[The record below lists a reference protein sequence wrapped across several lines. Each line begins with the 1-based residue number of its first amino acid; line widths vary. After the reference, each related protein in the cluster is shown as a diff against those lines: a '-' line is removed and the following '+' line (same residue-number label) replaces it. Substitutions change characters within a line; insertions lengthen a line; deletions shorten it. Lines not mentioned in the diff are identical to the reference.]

1 MVEEHFCLELFQDT
15 ILDIIPGQVTI
26 NPTLLFF
33 EVLVSFLKIFRQ
45 ARGHQQRLALLLVEC
60 SRLFEYPVLKE
71 DPGQR

>member
-15 ILDIIPGQVTI
+15 VLDIIPGQVTI

-33 EVLVSFLKIFRQ
+33 EVLVSFLKILRQ

-60 SRLFEYPVLKE
+60 SGLF
-71 DPGQR
+71 